1 MGKNHDI
8 IMGLAHTV
16 GYLSAKSCLMIEVW
30 QSTGMLW
37 LPRASRATKKLKCPD
52 SFAAVHGCPGNPQRS
67 LFAYPNVNSPAG
79 KPHFDI
85 KSTIMD
91 VARGVF
97 SLGLI
102 THVHPVARMGPSLY
116 PRLSNG
122 KFHVRTQTTTPTG
135 EYLV

>member
-1 MGKNHDI
+1 MPSN
-8 IMGLAHTV
+8 L
-16 GYLSAKSCLMIEVW
+16 L
-30 QSTGMLW
+30 
-37 LPRASRATKKLKCPD
+37 RAIADR
-52 SFAAVHGCPGNPQRS
+52 FAAVQGCLENDKYHYLPI
-67 LFAYPNVNSPAG
+67 LNVNSPAG

-116 PRLSNG
+116 PRFSNG

>member
-1 MGKNHDI
+1 MAD
-8 IMGLAHTV
+8 
-16 GYLSAKSCLMIEVW
+16 
-30 QSTGMLW
+30 
-37 LPRASRATKKLKCPD
+37 R
-52 SFAAVHGCPGNPQRS
+52 FAAVQACPGKPQRS
-67 LFAYPNVNSPAG
+67 LFSYPNVNSPAG